1 MVNNMKKKKKINEV
15 VVANTKDGEVYE
27 MEYFD
32 ENGNQIFP
40 QDGELYNYK
49 GLIAKYSEEKK
60 SLIFS

>member
-1 MVNNMKKKKKINEV
+1 MTNIEKFNKV

-40 QDGELYNYK
+40 KDGELYNYK
-49 GLIAKYSEEKK
+49 GLIAKYSEKKK